1 MSDTNTNAISLFTE
15 SDLALAQTFPPQFL
29 WGAATASYQI
39 EGAIQEDGRGT
50 SIWDTFSATPG
61 KTYNG
66 DTGEVA
72 VDHYHRMQDDLEIVA
87 QLGLAGYR
95 FSIAWPRVLP
105 TGSGP
110 VNAKG
115 LDFYDRL
122 VDGLLAKG
130 IQPFATLYH
139 WDLPQPLQDAGGWTN
154 RETAQR
160 FADYAEVVVR
170 RLGDRVTNW
179 MTLNEPWCSAFL
191 GYGIGVHAP
200 GIQNLQAAVDAGH
213 HLLLAHGLAVTR
225 IRSVA
230 PAASRVG
237 IVLNFAPA
245 YPADNRPETLRDMAR
260 SDAFSNRWLLE
271 PITRGA
277 YPSELFSDMKLNP
290 PPIQSGDM
298 EIISSPIDFL
308 GVNYYTRTVVT
319 GAPTPISPEQA
330 QTVRVPDATY
340 TEMDWEVYPSA
351 LTDLLVRLHRDYGIQ
366 DLIVTENGAAFAD
379 QWDGS
384 GHVHDPQRVAYFR
397 QHVSALSK
405 AIEQGVPLRGYF
417 AWSLLDNYE
426 WAEGYSK
433 RFGLVYIDYPTQ
445 RRIIKDSGL
454 WYQAFLS
461 AYHQQS

>member
-1 MSDTNTNAISLFTE
+1 MSETNPNAIYLITQ
-15 SDLALAQTFPPQFL
+15 SDLELAGTCPPQFL

-61 KTYNG
+61 RTYNG
-66 DTGEVA
+66 DTGAVA
-72 VDHYHRMQDDLEIVA
+72 VDHYHRMQEDLEIIA
-87 QLGLAGYR
+87 RLGLDGYR

-110 VNAKG
+110 VNNKG

-122 VDGLLAKG
+122 VDRLLVMG
-130 IQPFATLYH
+130 VQPFATLYH

-160 FADYAEVVVR
+160 FADYVVVVVR

-200 GIQNLQAAVDAGH
+200 GIRDRQAAVDAGH

-225 IRSVA
+225 IRAVA
-230 PAASRVG
+230 PATPRVG

-245 YPADNRPETLRDMAR
+245 YPADNRPETLRDRAR

-271 PITRGA
+271 PITLGA
-277 YPSELFSDMKLNP
+277 YPSELFTNMQLNP

-298 EIISSPIDFL
+298 EIISTPIDFL
-308 GVNYYTRTVVT
+308 GVNYYTRTVIT
-319 GAPTPISPEQA
+319 GSPTPAAPEQA
-330 QTVRVPDATY
+330 QTVIIPDATY

-351 LTDLLVRLHRDYGIQ
+351 LTDLLVRLHRDYGIKE
-366 DLIVTENGAAFAD
+366 LIVTENGAAFVD

-384 GHVHDPQRVAYFR
+384 DHVHDPQRLSYFR

-433 RFGLVYIDYPTQ
+433 RFGLVYVDYPTQ

-454 WYQAFLS
+454 WYQAFLA
-461 AYHQQS
+461 AYHQR

>member
-230 PAASRVG
+230 PATSRVG
-237 IVLNFAPA
+237 IVLNFSPA
-245 YPADNRPETLRDMAR
+245 YPADNRPETLRDIAR

-271 PITRGA
+271 PITQGT

-290 PPIQSGDM
+290 PPIQAGDM

-319 GAPTPISPEQA
+319 GASTPISPEQA

>member
-1 MSDTNTNAISLFTE
+1 
-15 SDLALAQTFPPQFL
+15 
-29 WGAATASYQI
+29 
-39 EGAIQEDGRGT
+39 
-50 SIWDTFSATPG
+50 
-61 KTYNG
+61 
-66 DTGEVA
+66 
-72 VDHYHRMQDDLEIVA
+72 
-87 QLGLAGYR
+87 
-95 FSIAWPRVLP
+95 
-105 TGSGP
+105 
-110 VNAKG
+110 
-115 LDFYDRL
+115 
-122 VDGLLAKG
+122 
-130 IQPFATLYH
+130 
-139 WDLPQPLQDAGGWTN
+139 
-154 RETAQR
+154 
-160 FADYAEVVVR
+160 
-170 RLGDRVTNW
+170 